1 MKKIVA
7 LIVSIQSAICI
18 AAAGMPCEKIEYAE
32 LKDKT
37 KEELKYEYCRA
48 KDRTRL
54 NEELYAIY
62 RKEIDAG
69 VFTSA
74 GERERTESG
83 DAASSCRRAAIS
95 ALGMLEKKFKI
106 KGHLCQ
112 GR

>member
-7 LIVSIQSAICI
+7 LLVSIQSVICI
-18 AAAGMPCEKIEYAE
+18 AAAGMPCEKVEYAE

-37 KEELKYEYCRA
+37 REELKYEYCRA
-48 KDRTRL
+48 KDRTRH

-62 RKEIDAG
+62 
-69 VFTSA
+69 T
-74 GERERTESG
+74 GERDRTESG